1 MLDGRNIPRAGAV
14 KTEEL
19 KALEQAL
26 GQALGVTFRES
37 SLLEQALVHRSY
49 LNENP
54 TFPLPN
60 NERLEYLGD
69 AVLGF
74 VVAEKLYNAFPNL
87 SEGEMTVLRSSLVCQ
102 ETLARRAASLG
113 LGRYLLLGRGEEAT
127 GGRKRPS
134 NLARALEAVI
144 AAVLQDRGIAA
155 ARKFV
160 LKLFSRE
167 LRRMASGK
175 QVLEYK
181 SQLQQ
186 LIQAERQL
194 TPIYRTVETSGPEH
208 DLRFTVE
215 VRVGDEVVGRGSGSS
230 KKAAES
236 EAARSALKDMGF
248 L

>member
-1 MLDGRNIPRAGAV
+1 MN
-14 KTEEL
+14 TEEL
-19 KALEQAL
+19 RALEQAL
-26 GQALGVTFRES
+26 GITFRES

-87 SEGEMTVLRSSLVCQ
+87 SEGEMTVHRSALVRQ
-102 ETLARRAASLG
+102 ETLARRATSLG
-113 LGRYLLLGRGEEAT
+113 LGSYLLLGRGEEAT

-144 AAVLQDRGIAA
+144 AAVLLDRGIAA
-155 ARKFV
+155 ARRFV
-160 LKLFSRE
+160 LRLFSRE
-167 LRRMASGK
+167 LRRMASGRMT
-175 QVLEYK
+175 LEYK

-186 LIQAERQL
+186 LIQTERGL

-208 DLRFTVE
+208 DL
-215 VRVGDEVVGRGSGSS
+215 
-230 KKAAES
+230 
-236 EAARSALKDMGF
+236 
-248 L
+248 